1 MEFRYPKFF
10 GFSAK
15 PSKGLKMFLS
25 SILFILC
32 IAGYLTASHIR
43 HMDNPDDKILPTF
56 KQMGESVYRMAF
68 EVDTRTGERLM
79 VVDTISSLKRIAIG
93 IVTAAFLGLI
103 IGLNMGLF
111 PGVEAFS
118 SIFITFISIIPPLA
132 ILPILFIAAGV
143 DEFAKILLIFF
154 GTFPLICR
162 DIYLTVKKIPPEQIT
177 KALTLGASQF
187 QTTYGIIMPQ
197 IIPRLVDTT
206 RLSFGAAWLFLIAAE
221 AIVSDNGLGYRI
233 FLVRR
238 YLAMDI
244 IIPYVFLIT
253 FLGFTID
260 FLLKKFVKWRYPWY
274 LQAKG

>member
-15 PSKGLKMFLS
+15 PDKGLKMFLS

-43 HMDNPDDKILPTF
+43 HMDNPADKILPTF
-56 KQMGESVYRMAF
+56 KQMGEAVYRMAF
-68 EVDTRTGERLM
+68 EVDARTGERLM
-79 VVDTISSLKRIAIG
+79 VVDTLSSLKRIALG
-93 IVTAAFLGLI
+93 IVTAAFFGLI

-111 PGVEAFS
+111 PGVES
-118 SIFITFISIIPPLA
+118 LTSMFITFISIIPPLA

-143 DEFAKILLIFF
+143 DEFAKILLIFI

-187 QTTYGIIMPQ
+187 QTTYGIVMPQ

-221 AIVSDNGLGYRI
+221 AIASTNGLGYRI

-253 FLGFTID
+253 FLGFSID
-260 FLLKKFVKWRYPWY
+260 YLLKSFVRWRYPWY
-274 LQAKG
+274 LKTKG

>member
-10 GFSAK
+10 GFAAK
-15 PSKGLKMFLS
+15 PSRGLRLLLS

-43 HMDNPDDKILPTF
+43 HLENPDDKILPTF

-68 EVDTRTGERLM
+68 EIDARTGERLM
-79 VVDTISSLKRIAIG
+79 VVDAISSLKRIAIG
-93 IVTAAFLGLI
+93 IVTAAFFGLLV
-103 IGLNMGLF
+103 GLNMGLL
-111 PGVEAFS
+111 PGVESLSAM
-118 SIFITFISIIPPLA
+118 FITFISIIPPLA

-143 DEFAKILLIFF
+143 DEFAKILLIFI

-177 KALTLGASQF
+177 KAMTLGASQF
-187 QTTYGIIMPQ
+187 QAAYGIIMPQ

-221 AIVSDNGLGYRI
+221 AIVSNNGLGYRI

-274 LQAKG
+274 LQVKG

>member
-1 MEFRYPKFF
+1 MEFRHPKFF
-10 GFSAK
+10 GFSAR
-15 PSKGLKMFLS
+15 PSKGLKIFLS
-25 SILFILC
+25 YILFAIC
-32 IAGYLTASHIR
+32 IAGYMTASHIR
-43 HMDNPDDKILPTF
+43 HKDNPDDKILPTF
-56 KQMGESVYRMAF
+56 KQMGESVYRMGF
-68 EVDTRTGERLM
+68 EVDARTGERLM

-93 IVTAAFLGLI
+93 ISAAALLGLL

-111 PGVEAFS
+111 PGVESLS
-118 SIFITFISIIPPLA
+118 STFITFISIIPPLA

-143 DEFAKILLIFF
+143 DEFAKILLIFI
-154 GTFPLICR
+154 GTFPFICR

-177 KALTLGASQF
+177 KALTLGATQF
-187 QTTYGIIMPQ
+187 QTTYSIIMPQ

-221 AIVSDNGLGYRI
+221 AIVSSNGLGYRI

-253 FLGFTID
+253 FLGFSID
-260 FLLKKFVKWRYPWY
+260 YILRKFVKWRYPWY
-274 LQAKG
+274 LKVKV

>member
-15 PSKGLKMFLS
+15 PAKGLKMFLS

-43 HMDNPDDKILPTF
+43 HMDNPADKILPTF
-56 KQMGESVYRMAF
+56 RQMGEAVYRMAF
-68 EVDTRTGERLM
+68 EVDARTGERLM
-79 VVDTISSLKRIAIG
+79 VVDTLSSLKRIAFG
-93 IVTAAFLGLI
+93 IAAAAFLGLI

-111 PGVEAFS
+111 PGVES
-118 SIFITFISIIPPLA
+118 LTSMFITFISIIPPLA
-132 ILPILFIAAGV
+132 ILPILFIVAGV
-143 DEFAKILLIFF
+143 DEFAKILLIFI

-221 AIVSDNGLGYRI
+221 AIVSTNGLGYRI

-260 FLLKKFVKWRYPWY
+260 FLLKSFVKWRYPWY
-274 LQAKG
+274 LKTKG